1 MSDTILIVDDEE
13 PVRRTFQEWLA
24 RADLG
29 CEILAASDAAE
40 ALTIANARSIDL
52 AILDWHLGAGNHGLQ
67 LLEDLFVFNPDV
79 VAILV
84 TGFAHQATPLDALR
98 MGVRDYL
105 DKNADLNRE
114 SFLGAVRKQLDK
126 LRPAKRQRQL
136 QQALLNFRGAVEK
149 LLPVVSNAAAMNDPV
164 PITDAIRGLF
174 EFLRQTTRARA
185 GVLLARSYD
194 AQRQPAEWCR
204 AYDMDGQALDVKLV
218 PFASS
223 LASAVISMQ
232 EASVL
237 GNLANG
243 AAELGVELQPFEKS
257 RSHVLAAPLAVSP
270 SLAVVIELFDKEQPG
285 QAGVGPFS
293 EEDRRLVAAAARFG
307 AHMLRQAL
315 AERQI
320 HGMLLEAL
328 GAAAHASDQL
338 GPQDAAG
345 APNALPEPVLDR
357 LRASIEGA
365 SLNVIEAPETIRLAE
380 LLRDLTARH
389 GRGAAKFAI
398 VMLEGIDRLLRG
410 EE

>member
-13 PVRRTFQEWLA
+13 PVRRTFQEWLEK
-24 RADLG
+24 ADLG

-40 ALTIANARSIDL
+40 ALTLANARSIDL

-114 SFLGAVRKQLDK
+114 TFLAAVRKQLDK
-126 LRPAKRQRQL
+126 LRPAKRQRQV
-136 QQALLNFRGAVEK
+136 QQALLSFRGAVEK
-149 LLPVVSNAAAMNDPV
+149 LLPVVSSAAAMNDPV

-174 EFLRQTTRARA
+174 DFLRQTTRARA
-185 GVLLARSYD
+185 GVLLVRSYD
-194 AQRQPAEWCR
+194 AQRQPAEVCR
-204 AYDMDGQALDVKLV
+204 AYDINGQPLDVNLA
-218 PFASS
+218 PFPSS

-237 GNLANG
+237 QNLADG
-243 AAELGVELQPFEKS
+243 AAELGVELQPFEKG
-257 RSHVLAAPLAVSP
+257 RSHVLAAPLAVS
-270 SLAVVIELFDKEQPG
+270 STLAVVIELFDKELPG
-285 QAGVGPFS
+285 QAGIGPFT
-293 EEDRRLVAAAARFG
+293 EEDRRLVAASARFG

-320 HGMLLEAL
+320 HGMLLDAL
-328 GAAAHASDQL
+328 GAAAHASEQL
-338 GPQDAAG
+338 GAQPAAS
-345 APNALPEPVLDR
+345 AAEPLPSTVLDR
-357 LRASIEGA
+357 LRESIEGA
-365 SLNVIEAPETIRLAE
+365 SLHVIEAPETIRLAE
-380 LLRDLTARH
+380 LLRELTTRH